1 MKENILFVIL
11 MSPLCLSFYNRANG
25 IEPTITDIH
34 IHEPIQPWYIW
45 EEQEKFGTAFK
56 LARALLGSNDI
67 FTWNG
72 KEYTTLYKEEL

>member
-11 MSPLCLSFYNRANG
+11 MSPLLLSVYNRVNG
-25 IEPTITDIH
+25 IEHTTIK
-34 IHEPIQPWYIW
+34 PGYIW

-56 LARALLGSNDI
+56 LARSFLGSDGV

-72 KEYTTLYKEEL
+72 KQYTTLYKEEL